1 MRLDLYLVEKGLAP
15 SRTKAQEL
23 IRAGVVF
30 LMVGGKK
37 TNLTKPSFDVGG
49 DAHIHIEDSDVL
61 RWVSR
66 AGRKLEGALDRL
78 GLDLDGMLAL
88 DVGQSTG
95 GFSQVLAHRG
105 CQRVVGI
112 DVGHGQIDPLVAD
125 LHNVTVFEGCLAKDF
140 PALAA
145 AENLPRFQFV
155 TFDVSFI
162 SLTQVL
168 PTLKPVMDESV
179 ILLGLV
185 KPQFELSRDRL
196 NKAGVV
202 KSENDYEVVQQR
214 IQSLMQSMG
223 FQMTDY
229 FESPILGGDGNKEFF
244 VFAKTAQS

>member
-1 MRLDLYLVEKGLAP
+1 M
-15 SRTKAQEL
+15 
-23 IRAGVVF
+23 
-30 LMVGGKK
+30 
-37 TNLTKPSFDVGG
+37 
-49 DAHIHIEDSDVL
+49 
-61 RWVSR
+61 
-66 AGRKLEGALDRL
+66 
-78 GLDLDGMLAL
+78 
-88 DVGQSTG
+88 
-95 GFSQVLAHRG
+95 
-105 CQRVVGI
+105 
-112 DVGHGQIDPLVAD
+112 
-125 LHNVTVFEGCLAKDF
+125 TVFEGCHAKDF